1 MSIEKIF
8 IPAYTDGKK
17 KKKKKIRV
25 TGLTSANS
33 AQQQQLERRQALN
46 TMLSFSL
53 HINFI
58 LTLS

>member
-17 KKKKKIRV
+17 KKKKEIRV

-33 AQQQQLERRQALN
+33 AQQQQLERQALN

-53 HINFI
+53 HINCI

>member
-1 MSIEKIF
+1 ME
-8 IPAYTDGKK
+8 KK
-17 KKKKKIRV
+17 KKKKEIRV

>member
-1 MSIEKIF
+1 ME
-8 IPAYTDGKK
+8 KK
-17 KKKKKIRV
+17 KKKKEIRV

-53 HINFI
+53 HINCI